1 MDLNI
6 DNTNDNID
14 KKFDEL
20 FDTLFEKEN
29 MDNCTKNTPNEQV
42 KW

>member
-29 MDNCTKNTPNEQV
+29 MDNCTKNTPNE
-42 KW
+42 